1 MADLARSPHEEDE
14 SAIAPITISTRSNIS
29 TPVCRFGTCSEPRPV
44 AVRHTGLAVERADLF
59 TGGARVGRGAIT
71 RNGLAMQATNSSLLG
86 AVPVLVMG
94 PYDACPKKRG
104 LT

>member
-29 TPVCRFGTCSEPRPV
+29 TPVLSLRYSTSGG

-59 TGGARVGRGAIT
+59 TGEARVGRGGNHSQWA
-71 RNGLAMQATNSSLLG
+71 R
-86 AVPVLVMG
+86 
-94 PYDACPKKRG
+94 DAG
-104 LT
+104 DEQ